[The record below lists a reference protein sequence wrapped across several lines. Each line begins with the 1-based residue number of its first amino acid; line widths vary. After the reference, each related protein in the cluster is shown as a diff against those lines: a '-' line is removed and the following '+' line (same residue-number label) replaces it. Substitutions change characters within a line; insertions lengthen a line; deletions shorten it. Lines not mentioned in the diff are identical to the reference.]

1 MMEELILLN
10 IQKTYLES
18 LYKKA
23 PLLEKVNLYL
33 RIKKIERYLKSQ
45 QEYDN
50 RTNKITNKTIWIR
63 KENWRSRVF
72 KNIKTRFL

>member
-1 MMEELILLN
+1 MEKLILLN

-33 RIKKIERYLKSQ
+33 RIKKIERYLNNEK
-45 QEYDN
+45 N
-50 RTNKITNKTIWIR
+50 R
-63 KENWRSRVF
+63 
-72 KNIKTRFL
+72 L

>member
-1 MMEELILLN
+1 MEKLILLD

-45 QEYDN
+45 QEDDN
-50 RTNKITNKTIWIR
+50 RTN
-63 KENWRSRVF
+63 
-72 KNIKTRFL
+72 